1 MMGPGT
7 GGPVTGIG
15 IEIEIGIGAGV
26 VIEIGIAIAS
36 RVVTGFVIGIVI
48 EIVIAPVVRLNGL
61 FYYGSSYC
69 VGNWWGHG
77 EGYSLGL
84 SSHLTALGEVRC
96 PPSVSIQ

>member
-1 MMGPGT
+1 MSPGL
-7 GGPVTGIG
+7 VTGIG

-36 RVVTGFVIGIVI
+36 WVVTGFVIGIVI
-48 EIVIAPVVRLNGL
+48 EIAIAPVVRLNGL

-84 SSHLTALGEVRC
+84 SPHLTALGEGRC
-96 PPSVSIQ
+96 PHSVSIL

>member
-1 MMGPGT
+1 MTGPGI
-7 GGPVTGIG
+7 GGFVTGFVTGVGIVIG
-15 IEIEIGIGAGV
+15 TGVAIGIGF
-26 VIEIGIAIAS
+26 VIANWVATE
-36 RVVTGFVIGIVI
+36 FVIGIVTV
-48 EIVIAPVVRLNGL
+48 IVLVVQLNGL

>member
-1 MMGPGT
+1 MTGPGIGGFVT
-7 GGPVTGIG
+7 GFVTGVGIG
-15 IEIEIGIGAGV
+15 IGTGVAIGVAI
-26 VIEIGIAIAS
+26 VIANW
-36 RVVTGFVIGIVI
+36 VVTEFVIGIVTV
-48 EIVIAPVVRLNGL
+48 IVLVVQLSGL
-61 FYYGSSYC
+61 SYCGSSYC

>member
-1 MMGPGT
+1 MTCPGIGGFVIGFVT
-7 GGPVTGIG
+7 GVGIG
-15 IEIEIGIGAGV
+15 IGTGVAIGVAI
-26 VIEIGIAIAS
+26 VIANW
-36 RVVTGFVIGIVI
+36 VVTEFVIGIVTV
-48 EIVIAPVVRLNGL
+48 IVLVVQLSGL
-61 FYYGSSYC
+61 SYCGSSYC

>member
-1 MMGPGT
+1 MTGPGI
-7 GGPVTGIG
+7 GGFVTGFVTGVGIVIG
-15 IEIEIGIGAGV
+15 TGVAIGVAI
-26 VIEIGIAIAS
+26 VIANW
-36 RVVTGFVIGIVI
+36 VVTEFVIGIVTV
-48 EIVIAPVVRLNGL
+48 IVLVVQLSGL
-61 FYYGSSYC
+61 SYCGSSYC

>member
-1 MMGPGT
+1 MTGPGIGGFVT
-7 GGPVTGIG
+7 GFVTGVGIG
-15 IEIEIGIGAGV
+15 IGTGV
-26 VIEIGIAIAS
+26 AIVIAS
-36 RVVTGFVIGIVI
+36 WVVTEFVIGIVTV
-48 EIVIAPVVRLNGL
+48 IVLVVQLSGL
-61 FYYGSSYC
+61 SYCGSSYC